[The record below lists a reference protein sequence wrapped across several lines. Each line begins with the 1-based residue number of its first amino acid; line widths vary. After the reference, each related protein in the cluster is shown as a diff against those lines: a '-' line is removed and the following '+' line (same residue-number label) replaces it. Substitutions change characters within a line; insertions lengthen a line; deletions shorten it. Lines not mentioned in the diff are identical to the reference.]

1 MAVTILSPT
10 SQLIDRSGGVT
21 LSWQSDY
28 PQSAYEVLYRRKG
41 QTAWSTL
48 GRVESAEHQT
58 ELDTAKF
65 VDCVE
70 YHYRVVCYAQETKS
84 DADTAYTGS
93 DTSPAYSL
101 ILAPSAKA
109 MLKVRGSTGMVEVPL
124 YDDLRGEGPELK
136 VRLAAGLGRAPLV
149 ERGSA
154 MASTFSLRASQGI
167 RAAAGRTARCE
178 DPGVPGATELDV
190 RKRYYEAYQYQHQYD
205 YSYKYS
211 YAYTYSDIAGA
222 VGYGTGY
229 QTFHYLYSYYAIGD
243 YGVYTSGYRI
253 AYYWY
258 TASAVAYSTKHYTYS
273 YYYQYYYYGTAYQ
286 YQTRQA
292 TGYEPRYHY
301 AEQYYNYAIRA

>member
-10 SQLIDRSGGVT
+10 SQLVDRSGGVT

-58 ELDTAKF
+58 ELDTTKF

-70 YHYRVVCYAQETKS
+70 YHYRVVCYAQGTES

-101 ILAPSAKA
+101 ILAPGAKA
-109 MLKVRGSTGMVEVPL
+109 MLKVRGSSGMVEVPL
-124 YDDLRGEGPELK
+124 YDNLRGEGPELK

-154 MASTFSLRASQGI
+154 MASSFSLRASQGI
-167 RAAAGRTARCE
+167 RAAAGRTARCD

-190 RKRYYEAYQYQHQYD
+190 RKRYYEAYKYQHE
-205 YSYKYS
+205 YKYS
-211 YAYTYSDIAGA
+211 YQYRYTDAAGGIA
-222 VGYGTGY
+222 YGTGY
-229 QTFHYLYSYYAIGD
+229 NTFHYVYSYYALGD
-243 YGVYTSGYRI
+243 YGVYTGGYRI

-258 TASAVAYSTKHYTYS
+258 TGSGIAYTTQPYQYS
-273 YYYQYYYYGTAYQ
+273 YYYLYWYDTYAYQ
-286 YQTRQA
+286 YQTAQ
-292 TGYEPRYHY
+292 EPRYHY
-301 AEQYYNYAIRA
+301 AEKYYNYAIRA

>member
-10 SQLIDRSGGVT
+10 SQLVDRSGGVT

-58 ELDTAKF
+58 ELDTTKF

-70 YHYRVVCYAQETKS
+70 YHYRVVCYAQEAVS

-149 ERGSA
+149 ERGA
-154 MASTFSLRASQGI
+154 AVASSFSLRASPGI

-190 RKRYYEAYQYQHQYD
+190 RKRYYEAYKYQHEYKYRYQYQYMD
-205 YSYKYS
+205 VAGGAS
-211 YAYTYSDIAGA
+211 YA
-222 VGYGTGY
+222 TGY
-229 QTFHYLYSYYAIGD
+229 ETFHYIYSYYALGD
-243 YGVYTSGYRI
+243 YGVYTNGYRI

-258 TASAVAYSTKHYTYS
+258 TGSGIAYNTRAYQYVYYYTYW
-273 YYYQYYYYGTAYQ
+273 YGAYAYQ
-286 YQTRQA
+286 YQTAQ
-292 TGYEPRYHY
+292 EPRYHY
-301 AEQYYNYAIRA
+301 AEKYYNYAIRA

>member
-10 SQLIDRSGGVT
+10 SQLMDRSGGVT

-70 YHYRVVCYAQETKS
+70 YHYRVVCYAQETES

-101 ILAPSAKA
+101 ILAPSARA

-124 YDDLRGEGPELK
+124 YDNLRGEGPELK

-149 ERGSA
+149 ERGAA
-154 MASTFSLRASQGI
+154 MASSFSLRTGQGI
-167 RAAAGRTARCE
+167 RAAAGRAARCE

-190 RKRYYEAYQYQHQYD
+190 RKRYYEAYEYQHE
-205 YSYKYS
+205 YKYR
-211 YAYTYSDIAGA
+211 YQYRYTDAAGGVA
-222 VGYGTGY
+222 YGTGY
-229 QTFHYLYSYYAIGD
+229 NTFHYIYSYYALGD
-243 YGVYTSGYRI
+243 YGVYTGGYHI

-258 TASAVAYSTKHYTYS
+258 TGSGVAYTTQPYQYS
-273 YYYQYYYYGTAYQ
+273 YYYLYWYDTYAYQ
-286 YQTRQA
+286 YQTAQ
-292 TGYEPRYHY
+292 EPRYHY
-301 AEQYYNYAIRA
+301 AEKYYNYAIRA

>member
-10 SQLIDRSGGVT
+10 SQLVDRSGGVT

-58 ELDTAKF
+58 ELDTTKF

-70 YHYRVVCYAQETKS
+70 YHYRVVCYAQEAES

-124 YDDLRGEGPELK
+124 YDNLRGEGPELK

-149 ERGSA
+149 ERGAA
-154 MASTFSLRASQGI
+154 MASSFSLRASQGI
-167 RAAAGRTARCE
+167 RAAAGRTPRCE

-190 RKRYYEAYQYQHQYD
+190 RKRYYEAYEYQHEYKYRYQYQYTD
-205 YSYKYS
+205 VAGGAA
-211 YAYTYSDIAGA
+211 YA
-222 VGYGTGY
+222 TGY
-229 QTFHYLYSYYAIGD
+229 ETFHYVFPYYSFSNYNVYSGGRYYQALYYTQHSY
-243 YGVYTSGYRI
+243 I
-253 AYYWY
+253 AYNTRPYQYVYYYTYWY
-258 TASAVAYSTKHYTYS
+258 GAY
-273 YYYQYYYYGTAYQ
+273 AYQ
-286 YQTRQA
+286 YQTAQ
-292 TGYEPRYHY
+292 EPRYHY
-301 AEQYYNYAIRA
+301 AEKYYNYAIRA